1 MLLFK
6 KEKLTLL
13 TLEEET
19 TAVPLDVI
27 FIDADSKDSSLGNC
41 II

>member
-6 KEKLTLL
+6 KEKMSF

-19 TAVPLDVI
+19 AAVPLDVI